1 MPETIKKTDHQLYLF
16 VVGLIIFGIIAI
28 FGWIKLQYGF
38 TFMDESYH
46 MVEGWRLSAGDHF
59 IHDTPNGALRNYRL
73 FNKLIFDVW
82 PDITLLDF
90 RKLQFFLTLISL
102 FIFGSA
108 LYLYDK
114 QYWYLPFIFS
124 IFAFTGLDPLG
135 ATSNLNYYT
144 YPHLFLVL
152 HIASLLFGIRAKKP
166 IIKSLLFLF
175 SGACLWGISLS
186 LLHLSPIIAGPIL
199 LYIFAKF
206 FHFKQI
212 EFRFKDLAFVL
223 TPFFIFWAI
232 FLMIYNIGYI
242 RSVLAS
248 VNMIRNFPVFSSQ
261 LITINWTVL
270 SYTIIMFVI
279 ASFFFRVLNT
289 FSPHKTIY
297 LIILSILAFWIV
309 DTSLFGILYPYW
321 NDWYSRPMWFAGLLI
336 SFHLFFWLRV
346 IRKQIILKQPIN
358 EYEELAILLMLP
370 SSIFF
375 LFATIFSS
383 FGAILILHCAI
394 PTVTAIALV
403 IIKLEPIRLQSKTFK
418 LIILTLAFA
427 PFYYT
432 SAWSDWNFTYCDVKP
447 KHANAEITEGFLKG
461 IHTNGVYKQ
470 LNDWI
475 IKNTTI
481 YSKDDEFIISYILTP
496 MVYMIAERRPA
507 IEESFLSPPG
517 DWYWYVNHYR
527 AMIENMKASNRLPAM
542 AFVFGN
548 SPAFYTMNEK
558 SKIRLNLKGDTY
570 LFFDSC
576 YNFEK
581 SIDPLADYIRRN
593 MTMVESITYQGHT
606 TRCFVDN
613 KRLAEKSFK
622 QSLTLQPDDFQ
633 TLNRQTMLYIKE
645 KNYTDAIALLSG
657 PMLKLQ
663 PGNVGIY
670 YNIACL
676 FAIQNDQDKAIE
688 WLRRALEKGYGEW
701 DKIKTDPDLENIR
714 DSSYYQEIIKNH

>member
-1 MPETIKKTDHQLYLF
+1 MPETIKKPDHQLYLF
-16 VVGLIIFGIIAI
+16 VAGLVIFGIIAI

-46 MVEGWRLSAGDHF
+46 MVEGWRLAAGDHF

-73 FNKLIFDVW
+73 FNKLIFDAC
-82 PDITLLDF
+82 PDITLLGF
-90 RKLQFFLTLISL
+90 RKIQFSLTLISL

-108 LYLYDK
+108 LYRYNK

-152 HIASLLFGIRAKKP
+152 HIASLLFGIRAKNP

-175 SGACLWGISLS
+175 SGACLWAISLS
-186 LLHLSPIIAGPIL
+186 LLHLSPIIAGPIA
-199 LYIFAKF
+199 LYIFVKF
-206 FHFKQI
+206 LDFKQI
-212 EFRFKDLAFVL
+212 EFRFKDLALVIA
-223 TPFFIFWAI
+223 PFFIFWAV
-232 FLMIYNIGYI
+232 FLMEYNTDYI
-242 RSVLAS
+242 RSVLTS
-248 VNMIRNFPVFSSQ
+248 LNMTRSMPTYSSE

-270 SYTIIMFVI
+270 AYTAIMFILAV
-279 ASFFFRVLNT
+279 AFFVVLNT
-289 FSPHKTIY
+289 FKPYKMIF

-321 NDWYSRPMWFAGLLI
+321 NDWYSRPLWFAGLLI
-336 SFHLFFWLRV
+336 SFHLLFWAHILTKQFF
-346 IRKQIILKQPIN
+346 LKKEIKPH
-358 EYEELAILLMLP
+358 EELTILLMLP

-375 LFATIFSS
+375 ILATIFSG

-394 PTVTAIALV
+394 PTVTAIALM
-403 IIKLEPIRLQSKTFK
+403 IINLEPIRLRSNAFK
-418 LIILTLAFA
+418 LIILILVFA

-432 SAWSDWNFTYCDVKP
+432 TAWSDWNFTYCDVKP
-447 KHANAEITEGFLKG
+447 KHADAEITEGFLKG
-461 IHTNGVYKQ
+461 IRTNGVYKQ

-475 IKNTTI
+475 RKKSAT
-481 YSKDDEFIISYILTP
+481 YSNKDEFIISYILTP

-507 IEESFLSPPG
+507 IEESFLTPPE
-517 DWYWYVNHYR
+517 DWYMNHYR
-527 AMIENMKASNRLPAM
+527 TMIKNMKASSRLPAM
-542 AFVFGN
+542 AFVFDN
-548 SPAFYTMNEK
+548 SPAINTINEK
-558 SKIRLNLKGDTY
+558 SKIRFNLKSDTY
-570 LFFDSC
+570 SFFGLWYD
-576 YNFEK
+576 FQK

-593 MTMVESITYQGHT
+593 MTMVDSITYADHT
-606 TRCFVDN
+606 ARCFVDN
-613 KRLAEKSFK
+613 KKLAETSFQRLAS
-622 QSLTLQPDDFQ
+622 QPDSFQ
-633 TLNRQTMLYIKE
+633 MLNRLAMHHIKE

-663 PGNVGIY
+663 PDNVGIY

-676 FAIQNDQDKAIE
+676 FAIQNDQEQAVE
-688 WLRRALEKGYGEW
+688 WLRRAVEEKGYDGW

-714 DSSYYQEIIKNH
+714 DSAYYRNVIKNHQ